1 VQERFE
7 DIKEVTRSRTSKKT
21 DNIMAKGKLTKGQT
35 VIYKT
40 LLRKLK
46 IEQLELY
53 KEQGRRELR
62 CPGWWGI

>member
-1 VQERFE
+1 
-7 DIKEVTRSRTSKKT
+7 
-21 DNIMAKGKLTKGQT
+21 MAKGKLTKGQT
-35 VIYKT
+35 VIYKI

-53 KEQGRRELR
+53 KEQGRGELR